1 MRKNLENNKERI
13 IGVADTT
20 FSRVNMHLFVED
32 AVKNAINEGSVDFNL
47 KIERYTVP
55 GIKDLPVACKLLF
68 EKYSADIVIAL
79 GMVGGE
85 KIDKQCS
92 HEASTSIQQVMLLRN
107 KHILEVFVHM
117 DEAYENLAELQDS
130 QNWAIRTRQNIIK
143 KLNEKKLFSICRDRA
158 YKHTLNA
165 LALLKGKNE
174 LTQFAGHG
182 RRQGANHAGQ
192 IKF

>member
-1 MRKNLENNKERI
+1 MENVLINKKRSSNEKNNRERI

-20 FSRVNMHLFVED
+20 FSRVNMYPFVEE
-32 AVKNAINEGSVDFNL
+32 AVKNAINEGSVGFNI

-92 HEASTSIQQVMLLRN
+92 HEASTAIQQVMLLEN
-107 KHILEVFVHM
+107 KHILEVFLHM
-117 DEAYENLAELQDS
+117 DEAYDKLADKKDK
-130 QNWAIRTRQNIIK
+130 R
-143 KLNEKKLFSICRDRA
+143 KLNEKKLFSICKDRS
-158 YKHTLNA
+158 YKHSQNA

-182 RRQGANHAGQ
+182 RRQGANHVGQ
-192 IKF
+192 IKL